1 MAPSHTPPPPPTAWY
16 ERNWRWFVLGML
28 FYATFLN
35 YLDRQTLAIAME
47 PISRELGL
55 DNVQRGNL
63 LAAFVYAYAASH
75 LVVGFMI
82 DRVRSIRWFFP
93 AAVIGWSAATIGI
106 GLVRDYSSILWLRYA
121 LGVFESVN
129 FPLCFLLIA
138 RIFPARQRAF
148 AVGVF
153 TSGAILATLVA
164 PKSVIYF
171 AENHDWHWAF
181 LVNGSL
187 GISWLVPWLLIFRN
201 PERRAEFWPDA
212 HAASQPA
219 DSVGKT
225 LQSVVGSR
233 GFWAVAGMGIGIIPG
248 LYFMTQWLPS
258 YFTLEWKVAYNQA
271 LGNRLVLI
279 YLMQDLGSIIGGL
292 AAWYLIGRGISVLRA
307 RKLVIAFAY
316 VCTLAILLLP
326 AVKTINGVVMLAGVY
341 IFGLA
346 MWISNH
352 GAFKQEVRRRHV
364 ATVAALVGFIE
375 TGFAAFVVDRVGSM
389 TQAAGGFAAVFAL
402 LAGFLTFA
410 FLCAMFLIRPRWMEM
425 ETPSAG
431 PSPETA
437 SSKAAATAT

>member
-1 MAPSHTPPPPPTAWY
+1 MLAPPSSSATTSWY

-35 YLDRQTLAIAME
+35 YLDRQTLAIAMD

-75 LVVGFMI
+75 LVVGFVI
-82 DRVRSIRWFFP
+82 DRVRGIRWFF
-93 AAVIGWSAATIGI
+93 ATMVIGWSAATIGI
-106 GLVRDYSSILWLRYA
+106 GLVRDYTSILWLRYA

-129 FPLCFLLIA
+129 FPLSFLLIA

-148 AVGVF
+148 ACGVF

-164 PKSVIYF
+164 PKSVIFF
-171 AENHDWHWAF
+171 AEHHDWHWAF

-187 GISWLVPWLLIFRN
+187 GLTWLVPWVLIFRHA
-201 PERRAEFWPDA
+201 ERRAEFWPTA
-212 HAASQPA
+212 HEASQPGVGVGA
-219 DSVGKT
+219 TIASV
-225 LQSVVGSR
+225 LGSR
-233 GFWAVAGMGIGIIPG
+233 GFWAVAGMGVGIIPG

-279 YLMQDLGSIIGGL
+279 YLMQDLGSIAGGL
-292 AAWYLIGRGISVLRA
+292 AAWVLIARGLPVLRA
-307 RKLVIAFAY
+307 RKLVIGFAY
-316 VCTLAILLLP
+316 LCTLAILLLP
-326 AVKTINGVVMLAGVY
+326 AVKSVNGVVALAGIY

-364 ATVAALVGFIE
+364 ATVAALVGFLE

-389 TQAAGGFAAVFAL
+389 TQSAGGFAAVFAL

-410 FLCAMFLIRPRWMEM
+410 FLCAMFLIRPGWMEM
-425 ETPSAG
+425 ETPAARAVPEASAA
-431 PSPETA
+431 SP
-437 SSKAAATAT
+437 AAAR